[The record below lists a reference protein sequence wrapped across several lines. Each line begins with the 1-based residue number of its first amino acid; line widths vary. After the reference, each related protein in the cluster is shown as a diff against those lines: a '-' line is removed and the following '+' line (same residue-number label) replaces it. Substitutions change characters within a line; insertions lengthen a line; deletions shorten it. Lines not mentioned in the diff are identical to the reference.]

1 MKRFEIKLFIGVLFI
16 LAITAFRFV
25 QVADDRTVELIGIL
39 AAVVLGVLGARPM
52 NWIKGKF
59 GVENGTALLLVYALS
74 AIVAGVALAVAGQ
87 FTSIIWSVEGVI
99 AFGAVFFSAAQAAYQ
114 RLK

>member
-1 MKRFEIKLFIGVLFI
+1 MKRFYGKLLLGVLLI
-16 LAITAFRFV
+16 LALSAFNFL
-25 QVADDRTVELIGIL
+25 QVGERTTELIGIL
-39 AAVVLGVLGARPM
+39 VAVVLGFLGARPM
-52 NWIKGKF
+52 NWIKAKF

-74 AIVAGVALAVAGQ
+74 AIVAGIALAIAGQ
-87 FTSIIWSVEGVI
+87 FTDVVWTVEGVI